1 LAGGEKARILDD
13 SEPQRPAP
21 TPGLWAGRHEPI
33 ILKKLVAREAK
44 ISGREITID
53 GWKRRGPHGHT
64 GTRAGSSDGRC
75 RVRRKAGSES
85 YGSVVPKSGQEM
97 EEDSRPKAIGTARSV
112 WEELFPE
119 TTCFWRSR
127 MVGIW
132 SGRSQRCC
140 GLTIRGAG
148 NVHRRESV
156 SERDRIG
163 PREQSSD
170 GTKATIVPPT
180 KRLTRTAAPDPGR
193 R

>member
-1 LAGGEKARILDD
+1 MAGGEKARILDD

-21 TPGLWAGRHEPI
+21 TPGLSAATRTNHPEETRCQGSENIRPRDHHY
-33 ILKKLVAREAK
+33 
-44 ISGREITID
+44 

-97 EEDSRPKAIGTARSV
+97 EEDSRPKAIVTARSV

-140 GLTIRGAG
+140 GLTIRGAR